1 MKFTMM
7 FNKFLAGVIS
17 LTSVIGFGS
26 FPHNVAE
33 DAVFEVQAAESNKEI
48 FDAECFFVYTGTY
61 GEKQLPIFEYYYPSN
76 DISGTNYKHRKSYFK
91 GDVPN
96 DLEYG
101 DIFVTAGDVV
111 TTLDE
116 NTRNTY
122 ELDQSTELQIV
133 GNCSELMETQ
143 SLQVV
148 DKTYSGMTMPPVY
161 AVFTFHL
168 SDENENKYYYS
179 FDSFGSTLGMNISG
193 ATEGDTLSFAVYKDS
208 VIVPVMQ
215 KTNTDKATGDV
226 NDDGEF
232 NISDVVLL
240 QKWLLSVPDTH
251 LANWRAGNFCIDDR
265 LDVFDL
271 CLMKRQLIAKLNENT
286 NSAFEL
292 QSVSNVQTNVD
303 NHNEWQGY
311 IANSENELNE
321 IIQENEGL
329 TEQEISLE
337 GIDKNCFEDKSII
350 IIYSPFC
357 PSNQYS
363 IIDDIVVAEE
373 SLNVSTTTKKPDMPR
388 LDMYYRRYLYIVDK
402 NEVLNASEITFDDTS
417 SRYGDI
423 EEKDV
428 VNWFNAWCES

>member
-26 FPHNVAE
+26 FQHNVAE

-61 GEKQLPIFEYYYPSN
+61 GEKQLPIFEYYYPSD

-161 AVFTFHL
+161 AVFTFL
-168 SDENENKYYYS
+168 
-179 FDSFGSTLGMNISG
+179 
-193 ATEGDTLSFAVYKDS
+193 
-208 VIVPVMQ
+208 
-215 KTNTDKATGDV
+215 
-226 NDDGEF
+226 
-232 NISDVVLL
+232 
-240 QKWLLSVPDTH
+240 
-251 LANWRAGNFCIDDR
+251 
-265 LDVFDL
+265 
-271 CLMKRQLIAKLNENT
+271 
-286 NSAFEL
+286 
-292 QSVSNVQTNVD
+292 
-303 NHNEWQGY
+303 
-311 IANSENELNE
+311 
-321 IIQENEGL
+321 
-329 TEQEISLE
+329 
-337 GIDKNCFEDKSII
+337 
-350 IIYSPFC
+350 
-357 PSNQYS
+357 
-363 IIDDIVVAEE
+363 
-373 SLNVSTTTKKPDMPR
+373 
-388 LDMYYRRYLYIVDK
+388 
-402 NEVLNASEITFDDTS
+402 
-417 SRYGDI
+417 
-423 EEKDV
+423 
-428 VNWFNAWCES
+428 

>member
-1 MKFTMM
+1 MSTPQA
-7 FNKFLAGVIS
+7 NITTVTTTT
-17 LTSVIGFGS
+17 TSVIGFSS
-26 FPHNVAE
+26 FSHNIAE
-33 DAVFEVQAAESNKEI
+33 DAMFEVQAVESNTEI

-61 GEKQLPIFEYYYPSN
+61 GEKQFPIFEYYYPSN
-76 DISGTNYKHRKSYFK
+76 DISGTNYKHRKSYYK
-91 GDVPN
+91 GAVPD
-96 DLEYG
+96 DLKYG

-122 ELDQSTELQIV
+122 ELDQSTELRIV

-143 SLQVV
+143 SLQIV
-148 DKTYSGMTMPPVY
+148 DKTYSGMTMPPVF

-179 FDSFGSTLGMNISG
+179 FDNFASTLGMNISG
-193 ATEGDTLSFAVYKDS
+193 ANEGDTLSFAVYNDS

-251 LANWRAGNFCIDDR
+251 LAKWRAGNFCIDDR

-271 CLMKRQLIAKLNENT
+271 CLMKRQLIDKLNENT

-321 IIQENEGL
+321 IIQENEGGDR
-329 TEQEISLE
+329 EC
-337 GIDKNCFEDKSII
+337 DII
-350 IIYSPFC
+350 
-357 PSNQYS
+357 
-363 IIDDIVVAEE
+363 
-373 SLNVSTTTKKPDMPR
+373 
-388 LDMYYRRYLYIVDK
+388 
-402 NEVLNASEITFDDTS
+402 
-417 SRYGDI
+417 
-423 EEKDV
+423 
-428 VNWFNAWCES
+428 

>member
-33 DAVFEVQAAESNKEI
+33 DAVFEVQAAESNTEI

-61 GEKQLPIFEYYYPSN
+61 GEKQLPIFEYYYPSD

-271 CLMKRQLIAKLNENT
+271 CLMKRQLGLSTQNCTK
-286 NSAFEL
+286 
-292 QSVSNVQTNVD
+292 
-303 NHNEWQGY
+303 
-311 IANSENELNE
+311 
-321 IIQENEGL
+321 II
-329 TEQEISLE
+329 
-337 GIDKNCFEDKSII
+337 
-350 IIYSPFC
+350 
-357 PSNQYS
+357 
-363 IIDDIVVAEE
+363 
-373 SLNVSTTTKKPDMPR
+373 
-388 LDMYYRRYLYIVDK
+388 
-402 NEVLNASEITFDDTS
+402 
-417 SRYGDI
+417 
-423 EEKDV
+423 
-428 VNWFNAWCES
+428 